1 VSRESLELRMV
12 QFTARFGLF
21 SGDDRPKEFAAMCSV
36 VASRA
41 EDPACNF
48 AGAYSSVHHQLS
60 QTADLLR
67 ASDYVCE
74 QANQILAP
82 FAETGASMVIQGAAV
97 AYFYIVLRGV
107 HDISKWEQADD
118 EATVERRRK
127 AEETVRSR
135 PNNTVAKVR
144 KRLEVLANEVFP
156 SYRDIPAELLAV
168 LPSRR
173 ALAKRVHVHSIAAQ
187 LTLFLNM
194 QRQSLPGVNFQA
206 PWLKKSWPRST
217 RLSWSTTQHPGRILV
232 M

>member
-1 VSRESLELRMV
+1 
-12 QFTARFGLF
+12 
-21 SGDDRPKEFAAMCSV
+21 MCSV

-107 HDISKWEQADD
+107 HDISKWKQADD
-118 EATVERRRK
+118 EAAVERRRK
-127 AEETVRSR
+127 AGETVRLR
-135 PNNTVAKVR
+135 PNSTVAKVR
-144 KRLEVLANEVFP
+144 KRLEVLANKVFP
-156 SYRDIPAELLAV
+156 SYRDIGPSGCTHQTRQLLPRLV
-168 LPSRR
+168 LVGSARTGVKGGLRYGHRGASLRR
-173 ALAKRVHVHSIAAQ
+173 KPEAHLSSS
-187 LTLFLNM
+187 TLKL
-194 QRQSLPGVNFQA
+194 QPNF
-206 PWLKKSWPRST
+206 
-217 RLSWSTTQHPGRILV
+217 
-232 M
+232 